1 MVRLHRLWQAI
12 GVAAWACAC
21 AATAASGQALGPD
34 ARRFAK
40 CERIADARRLD
51 AKQPAGVA
59 AVNCAIAPGL
69 RLGLLLDETVSW
81 PTVRKG
87 GQPWVSLKNPLA
99 AKAWFPNTSPVRVR
113 FDKDTYV
120 LVRNADGW
128 SAVVYSGVVNRTD
141 AEGNMP
147 AFVAIRVAPT
157 PCALAVTL
165 DRAAALRA
173 AAAAKGPCIPPVAN
187 Y

>member
-1 MVRLHRLWQAI
+1 MARLRRHWQAI

-21 AATAASGQALGPD
+21 AATAASAQALGPE

-40 CERIADARRLD
+40 CERIPDARRLD

-69 RLGLLLDETVSW
+69 RLAILLDETVSW
-81 PTVRKG
+81 PIARKG
-87 GQPWVSLKNPLA
+87 DQ
-99 AKAWFPNTSPVRVR
+99 AWFPNTSPVRVR
-113 FDKDTYV
+113 FDKDMYA
-120 LVRNADGW
+120 LVRGADRS
-128 SAVVYSGVVNRTD
+128 SAVVYSGVVSRTD
-141 AEGNMP
+141 AEGNLP
-147 AFVAIRVAPT
+147 AFVAIRVAPS

-165 DRAAALRA
+165 DRAAALRTA
-173 AAAAKGPCIPPVAN
+173 RDAKGPCLPPVAN